1 MLSVS
6 VYISHVC
13 SFQVAV
19 KIITCFTNI
28 FSGNMQHNFNIKK
41 LALDYLKTQTESALL
56 SIVLHFRSFMT
67 LQGIRGGL
75 AFVPSELVKPSES
88 FGLRNGRISLRS
100 DLC

>member
-1 MLSVS
+1 MYPAIQGKSIFLMLSVC

-28 FSGNMQHNFNIKK
+28 FSRNMQHNFSIKK

-56 SIVLHFRSFMT
+56 SIVSC
-67 LQGIRGGL
+67 
-75 AFVPSELVKPSES
+75 AFKL
-88 FGLRNGRISLRS
+88 N
-100 DLC
+100 